1 MSDKVL
7 TPIND
12 ISSRAFDEL
21 FSRYQGLDTECL
33 LIYIFD
39 SVNES
44 ALIHLAEQFH
54 ITGNE
59 GWINC
64 QTVEEKRNLIKNSL
78 NLHRFKGTKYA
89 LIRVLDILGLNGKV
103 EEWFEYEGNPYY
115 FKVSL
120 TSFNF
125 SSDNTLLNN
134 LIDLINEYKNVRSH
148 LESIELNIASKT
160 QEKVKVALGLVESR
174 FCVYNCTSALDRN

>member
-1 MSDKVL
+1 MSNEIL

-12 ISSRAFDEL
+12 ISSRAYDEL
-21 FSRYQGLDTECL
+21 FSRYQDLDTECL

-64 QTVEEKRNLIKNSL
+64 KTVEEKRNLIKNSL
-78 NLHRFKGTKYA
+78 NLHRYKGTKYA
-89 LIRVLDILGLNGKV
+89 LVRVLDILGLNGEV
-103 EEWFEYEGNPYY
+103 SEWFEYEGNPYY

-120 TSFNF
+120 TSFSF
-125 SSDNTLLNN
+125 SSDNKLLNN

-160 QEKVKVALGLVESR
+160 DNKAGVALGYVESS
-174 FCVYNCTSALDRN
+174 FCVYDCTIT

>member
-1 MSDKVL
+1 MSDKPL

-12 ISSRAFDEL
+12 ISSLAFDKL
-21 FSRYQGLDTECL
+21 FSRYQDLDTNAL

-54 ITGNE
+54 ITGKE

-64 QTVEEKRNLIKNSL
+64 KTTEEKRNLIKNSL

-89 LIRVLDILGLNGKV
+89 LIRVLDILGLNGEV
-103 EEWFEYEGNPYY
+103 EEWFEYDGNPYY

-160 QEKVKVALGLVESR
+160 DNKANVSLGLVESS
-174 FCVYNCTSALDRN
+174 FCEYNCTVR